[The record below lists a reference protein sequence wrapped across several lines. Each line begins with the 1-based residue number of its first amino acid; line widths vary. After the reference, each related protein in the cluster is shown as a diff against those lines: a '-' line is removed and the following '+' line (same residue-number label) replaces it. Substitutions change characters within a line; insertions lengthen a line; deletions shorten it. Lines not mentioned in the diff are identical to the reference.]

1 MFSETFQNV
10 TIGETMEK
18 AVGQAVS
25 IMLREVGTSHGVGF
39 GFPVEK
45 NYFPELKGQ
54 LNRCAL

>member
-18 AVGQAVS
+18 AVGQAAS

-39 GFPVEK
+39 GLPVEK
-45 NYFPELKGQ
+45 VVHAPDHQTLIPPS
-54 LNRCAL
+54 